1 MIEFFSGFV
10 LGGALG
16 VLVVALSVA
25 ASRGGR
31 DDG

>member
-1 MIEFFSGFV
+1 MIEFLAGLI